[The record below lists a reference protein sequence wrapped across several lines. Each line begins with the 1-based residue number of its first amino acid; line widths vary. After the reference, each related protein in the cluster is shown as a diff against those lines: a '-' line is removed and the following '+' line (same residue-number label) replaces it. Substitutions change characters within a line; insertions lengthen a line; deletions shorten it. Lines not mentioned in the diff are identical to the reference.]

1 MRTYIHAY
9 IHEHAYR
16 RTFIYSC
23 VHSTYIQT
31 DRHHKFVHI
40 YIHIDTYMYFHRS
53 GILFGILEGLA
64 YGISQGRIY
73 FGYVIAFRFGAF
85 LVPLDEGH
93 ILHVEFQDVFR
104 VLFALV
110 FGALAVEQ
118 ASTFAPNY
126 TKAKLSTYRIF
137 SLLDR
142 KPIIDN
148 YSTDGKELVRL

>member
-1 MRTYIHAY
+1 M
-9 IHEHAYR
+9 
-16 RTFIYSC
+16 
-23 VHSTYIQT
+23 
-31 DRHHKFVHI
+31 
-40 YIHIDTYMYFHRS
+40 
-53 GILFGILEGLA
+53 A
-64 YGISQGRIY
+64 YGISQGYRY

-85 LVPLDEGH
+85 LVTLDEGH

-110 FGALAVEQ
+110 FGALAVGQ
-118 ASTFAPNY
+118 ASAFAPIY

-142 KPIIDN
+142 TPIIDN